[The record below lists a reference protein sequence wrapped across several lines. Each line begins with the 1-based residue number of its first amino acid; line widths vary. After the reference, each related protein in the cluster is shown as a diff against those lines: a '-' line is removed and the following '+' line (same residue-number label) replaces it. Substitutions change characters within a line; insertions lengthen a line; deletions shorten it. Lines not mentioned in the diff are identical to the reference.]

1 MKTLISSLVVLG
13 ISAGI
18 GATVLVADQSIA
30 QSSRIEE
37 FIARGTEPFWS
48 LTVSKRGIVYSSP
61 EIKQQTFPYAAPL
74 KADGRPTD
82 VVRVYRFR
90 GRENNM
96 LILKKVSSCSDG
108 MSDRNYPYSAILM
121 LGNRVL
127 EGCAEK
133 K

>member
-13 ISAGI
+13 I
-18 GATVLVADQSIA
+18 GATVLVSNQSIA
-30 QSSRIEE
+30 QSSKIEE
-37 FIARGTEPFWS
+37 FVARGTEPFWS
-48 LTVSKRGIVYSSP
+48 VTVGKRGIIYSSP
-61 EIKQQTFPYAAPL
+61 EIKQQIFRYTAPL
-74 KADGRPTD
+74 TAQGRPND
-82 VVRVYRFR
+82 LVRVYRFR

-96 LILKKVSSCSDG
+96 LILRKVNTCSDG
-108 MSDRNYPYSAILM
+108 MSDQKYPYSAILM

>member
-13 ISAGI
+13 I
-18 GATVLVADQSIA
+18 GATVLVSNQSIA
-30 QSSRIEE
+30 QSSTIEE
-37 FIARGTEPFWS
+37 FVARGTEPFWS
-48 LTVSKRGIVYSSP
+48 VTVGKRGIIYSSP
-61 EIKQQTFPYAAPL
+61 EIKQQIFRYTAPL
-74 KADGRPTD
+74 TAQGRPND
-82 VVRVYRFR
+82 LVRVYRFR

-96 LILKKVSSCSDG
+96 LILRKVNTCSDG
-108 MSDRNYPYSAILM
+108 MSDQKYPYSAILM

>member
-1 MKTLISSLVVLG
+1 MKFLISAITVLG
-13 ISAGI
+13 ISS
-18 GATVLVADQSIA
+18 TLLVSDQSIA
-30 QSSRIEE
+30 QSSKIEE
-37 FIARGTEPFWS
+37 FTARGTEPFWS
-48 LTVSKRGIVYSSP
+48 VTVSKRGIVYSSP

-74 KADGRPTD
+74 TAQGRPTD
-82 VVRVYRFR
+82 LVRVYRFR

-96 LILKKVSSCSDG
+96 LILKKVSNCGDG
-108 MSDRNYPYSAILM
+108 MSDKSYPYSAILM

>member
-1 MKTLISSLVVLG
+1 MRNLIFFLSILG
-13 ISAGI
+13 IASNL
-18 GATVLVADQSIA
+18 LVSDQSIA
-30 QSSRIEE
+30 QSSKTEE

-48 LTVSKRGIVYSSP
+48 VTVGRRGIVYSSP

-74 KADGRPTD
+74 TAQGRPMD
-82 VVRVYRFR
+82 LVRVYRFR

-96 LILKKVSSCSDG
+96 LILKKVSNCGDG
-108 MSDRNYPYSAILM
+108 MSDTKYPYSAILM